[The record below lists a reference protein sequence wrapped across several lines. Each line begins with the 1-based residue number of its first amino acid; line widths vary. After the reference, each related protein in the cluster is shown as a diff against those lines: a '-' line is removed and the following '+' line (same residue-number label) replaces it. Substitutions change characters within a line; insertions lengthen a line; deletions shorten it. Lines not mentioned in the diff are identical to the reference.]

1 MCIRDSYYAG
11 KAELFEAAVPPDLA
25 RRFEALL
32 ERRVKG
38 LARVALG
45 ITPPGEGDSSEE
57 MLRFW
62 IEHRLE
68 VVVLLDRAAGTS
80 YAQYGERFVWLLVT
94 TTLAQLRSERP
105 GLKIAPP
112 ARFVLQRI
120 FEGTRGILAAILVEH
135 ASERA
140 LREAIEAFW
149 SYQIPGLRGFTQ
161 AVLAAHDRPRR
172 SRPRQSGGMRTTRPV
187 RRARVSADAGSRPPG
202 VNTQSSGQRGRTL
215 TRSAKPSVR

>member
-1 MCIRDSYYAG
+1 MPQVLKDEIRHRIVTAALEAFAEQGFEGASMAAIAERAGLGTATTYRYYAG
-11 KAELFEAAVPPDLA
+11 KAELFEAAVPPDVA

-45 ITPPGEGDSSEE
+45 ITPPGEGDASEE

-68 VVVLLDRAAGTS
+68 VVVLLDRAAGTP

-94 TTLAQLRSERP
+94 STLAQLRAERP

-140 LREAIEAFW
+140 LREAIQAFW

-161 AVLAAHDRPRR
+161 AVLAAHDRPR
-172 SRPRQSGGMRTTRPV
+172 
-187 RRARVSADAGSRPPG
+187 
-202 VNTQSSGQRGRTL
+202 
-215 TRSAKPSVR
+215 

>member
-1 MCIRDSYYAG
+1 MPQVLKEEIRHRIVTAALEVFAEQGFEGASMAAIAERAGLGTATTYRYYAG

-45 ITPPGEGDSSEE
+45 STPPGEGDASEE

-62 IEHRLE
+62 IEHRLA
-68 VVVLLDRAAGTS
+68 VVVLLDRAAGTP

-94 TTLAQLRSERP
+94 ATLAQLRAERP
-105 GLKIAPP
+105 GLKVAPP

-120 FEGTRGILAAILVEH
+120 FEATRGILAAILVEH
-135 ASERA
+135 ASERP
-140 LREAIEAFW
+140 LREAIQAFW
-149 SYQIPGLRGFTQ
+149 SYQIPGLRGFSQ
-161 AVLAAHDRPRR
+161 EVLAAHDRPR
-172 SRPRQSGGMRTTRPV
+172 
-187 RRARVSADAGSRPPG
+187 
-202 VNTQSSGQRGRTL
+202 
-215 TRSAKPSVR
+215 